1 MRDGIERTR
10 EEAGIRVGV
19 AELAEGTEVTAETEP
34 GKGEPHCGYG
44 VEVVGLL
51 EMEPVGRSGRSIRR
65 RLPWK
70 KYASVAFIIV
80 FILGIL
86 NAGASLYLR
95 SMVVSPADIVGTR
108 GCELSGEVL
117 DIAGKPIPNATVVV
131 TDTTMSAFTNKD
143 GWFVIKGIRP
153 GSHRVEAAAEGYNTM
168 SVRTDM
174 FPEMLNIIDFT
185 LEKGGAD
192 VSVDESAAP
201 DFGQPG
207 SSYIWGVPVLV
218 LSSVCALAA
227 AILSLGRKDRWHTT
241 VVLGAIGLLS
251 FGFGAGSALAMAGIA
266 MTAIALPEEGPLPQ
280 KKLRVGLSY
289 PSKRPAAKRAAGRA
303 GAIPEGRPSRPSEA
317 VLGGP
322 ILKPVPKAENSPPSL
337 VQVPAAEGAVPEPPP
352 VPAAEPAGE
361 AIAPARPGPLK
372 DRTADGELEPMAT
385 APVKQAAGGPAPP
398 SRPRKLVRRSTKG
411 KILCYTCVEEIA
423 PGSVYI
429 RCTCGRSV
437 HSSCLAEAR
446 CPCCGEA
453 FGRAA
458 A

>member
-1 MRDGIERTR
+1 MRDGIEMTR
-10 EEAGIRVGV
+10 EEAGVRVGV
-19 AELAEGTEVTAETEP
+19 AELAEGTEATAETEP
-34 GKGEPHCGYG
+34 GEGEPHCGYG
-44 VEVVGLL
+44 VEVVELL

-70 KYASVAFIIV
+70 KYASVAFIIA

-95 SMVVSPADIVGTR
+95 SMVVSPADMVGNR

-117 DIAGKPIPNATVVV
+117 DLAGKPIPNATVVV
-131 TDTTMSAFTNKD
+131 TDTTKSAFTNKD
-143 GWFVIKGIRP
+143 GWYVLKGIRP

-174 FPEMLNIIDFT
+174 FPEMLNVVDFT
-185 LEKGGAD
+185 LEKGAAD
-192 VSVDESAAP
+192 VSVDESSAP

-207 SSYIWGVPVLV
+207 SSYLWGVPVLV
-218 LSSVCALAA
+218 ISSVCALAA
-227 AILSLGRKDRWHTT
+227 AMLSLGRKDRWRTT
-241 VVLGAIGLLS
+241 VLLGAIGLLS
-251 FGFGAGSALAMAGIA
+251 FGFGAGSALVMAGIA
-266 MTAIALPEEGPLPQ
+266 MTAVALPEEGPLPQ

-289 PSKRPAAKRAAGRA
+289 PSRRPAARRAAGLA
-303 GAIPEGRPSRPSEA
+303 GAI
-317 VLGGP
+317 
-322 ILKPVPKAENSPPSL
+322 
-337 VQVPAAEGAVPEPPP
+337 PEPPP

-361 AIAPARPGPLK
+361 TTAPARAGPLR
-372 DRTADGELEPMAT
+372 DRTADGEIEPRVT
-385 APVKQAAGGPAPP
+385 VPVIQEAGGPAPA

-446 CPCCGEA
+446 CPCCGEK
-453 FGRAA
+453 FGRIAA
-458 A
+458 